1 MQIIVT
7 LNNCDGFILL
17 AFLVG
22 EGGGKTK
29 KSILRIMLTV
39 LRLLLGAMKLI
50 IMTVFIGIMIIAF
63 FYIPYSARTQRA
75 NSIAVI
81 KFWGSVFSPV
91 IKIKECGRFFWP
103 IPNFFHRRKMVL
115 ILTLKKRRLF
125 SWVLFLLYSP
135 TFDIFYYL

>member
-1 MQIIVT
+1 
-7 LNNCDGFILL
+7 
-17 AFLVG
+17 
-22 EGGGKTK
+22 
-29 KSILRIMLTV
+29 MLTV

-91 IKIKECGRFFWP
+91 IMIKECGRFFWP
-103 IPNFFHRRKMVL
+103 ILNFFHRRKMVL
-115 ILTLKKRRLF
+115 ILTLKKIRLF
-125 SWVLFLLYSP
+125 SCVFFFIVFSQFCHFLLPVEKLFSQGNLKKAFVKYFAENIEISHGH
-135 TFDIFYYL
+135 IYRYIG

>member
-1 MQIIVT
+1 
-7 LNNCDGFILL
+7 
-17 AFLVG
+17 
-22 EGGGKTK
+22 
-29 KSILRIMLTV
+29 MLTV

-91 IKIKECGRFFWP
+91 IMIKECGRFFWP
-103 IPNFFHRRKMVL
+103 ILNFFHRRKMVL
-115 ILTLKKRRLF
+115 ILTLKKIRLF
-125 SWVLFLLYSP
+125 SWVLF
-135 TFDIFYYL
+135 FYCILPILSFFITCRKLFSQGNLKKPL

>member
-1 MQIIVT
+1 
-7 LNNCDGFILL
+7 
-17 AFLVG
+17 
-22 EGGGKTK
+22 
-29 KSILRIMLTV
+29 MLTV

-91 IKIKECGRFFWP
+91 IKIKECGRFF
-103 IPNFFHRRKMVL
+103 
-115 ILTLKKRRLF
+115 
-125 SWVLFLLYSP
+125 SADS
-135 TFDIFYYL
+135 

>member
-1 MQIIVT
+1 
-7 LNNCDGFILL
+7 
-17 AFLVG
+17 
-22 EGGGKTK
+22 
-29 KSILRIMLTV
+29 MLTV

-91 IKIKECGRFFWP
+91 IMIKECGRFFGP
-103 IPNFFHRRKMVL
+103 ILNFFHRRKMVL
-115 ILTLKKRRLF
+115 ILTLKKYDFFHGYFFFIVF
-125 SWVLFLLYSP
+125 SQFCHFLLPVENYFHRE
-135 TFDIFYYL
+135 T